1 MEYKEN
7 ALNYEDYCQLRESV
21 GWLLFSEEQMRRA
34 LDGSLYTITA
44 VDDSRV
50 IGMGRLTGDGMY
62 YLIADVVVNP
72 AYQKMGIGTCIVNML
87 TEYVTEHTPVGGRS
101 SIHLAAEIG
110 KEQFYEKMGFKLL
123 PNDYS
128 GPGMRKVIRR

>member
-1 MEYKEN
+1 MEYTEN

-21 GWLLFSEEQMRRA
+21 GWMLFSEEQMRKA
-34 LDGSLYTITA
+34 LDGSLYTVAA

-72 AYQKMGIGTCIVNML
+72 ACQKR
-87 TEYVTEHTPVGGRS
+87 E
-101 SIHLAAEIG
+101 
-110 KEQFYEKMGFKLL
+110 
-123 PNDYS
+123 
-128 GPGMRKVIRR
+128 